1 MFVNEEEKNKPN
13 LQDLQNN
20 NYINQRYGISSS
32 PTSAEPHSFLSENK
46 KEFHTKNSEQVNQN
60 ISHDTQNKIK
70 RPPIKAKTISFPIKG
85 EKAKFNF
92 ESPELTHRLRA
103 VNTSDK
109 EKSDEK
115 HESKEKVNEKMDF
128 YTKKIHWTWILLALI
143 VCAVLIYMKF
153 RLKEIYVD
161 DKKFVVKFQ
170 PFEDF
175 ASSTTKLVED
185 IVQVDLPS
193 SGSVM
198 DGTVSCRRFA
208 NIVEDSP
215 AFKET
220 GSSIAKLL
228 RAFSAKIMDAGVA
241 LEDMYRNGNML
252 FWILNSEI
260 SEMMSK
266 FNSYN
271 RWFGNEDETFFRS
284 RVHRLVKSIE
294 EFSVKVTH
302 ARKAIVD
309 AESYRGP
316 AERKVR
322 QGIAEATK
330 FIHHDPDRAQEY
342 ILKFRGEGYILEK
355 IGSKANDV
363 LNVMDELKHAENKLN
378 ILEKSHEA
386 LDLINKILSVYKNK
400 LFYFESQLGKIK
412 KSKVTKKDLDK
423 LEKLVNILKSSQQKF
438 IDKETLEDKE
448 KARIYV

>member
-32 PTSAEPHSFLSENK
+32 PTSAEPHSFL
-46 KEFHTKNSEQVNQN
+46 T
-60 ISHDTQNKIK
+60 
-70 RPPIKAKTISFPIKG
+70 
-85 EKAKFNF
+85 KFNF

-271 RWFGNEDETFFRS
+271 RWFGNEDETF
-284 RVHRLVKSIE
+284 VEAPLKE
-294 EFSVKVTH
+294 K
-302 ARKAIVD
+302 
-309 AESYRGP
+309 Y
-316 AERKVR
+316 
-322 QGIAEATK
+322 AEATK

-363 LNVMDELKHAENKLN
+363 LNVMDELKHAENMLN

-386 LDLINKILSVYKNK
+386 LDLINKILYTPPNP
-400 LFYFESQLGKIK
+400 
-412 KSKVTKKDLDK
+412 
-423 LEKLVNILKSSQQKF
+423 
-438 IDKETLEDKE
+438 
-448 KARIYV
+448 YVK

>member
-1 MFVNEEEKNKPN
+1 M
-13 LQDLQNN
+13 
-20 NYINQRYGISSS
+20 
-32 PTSAEPHSFLSENK
+32 
-46 KEFHTKNSEQVNQN
+46 
-60 ISHDTQNKIK
+60 
-70 RPPIKAKTISFPIKG
+70 
-85 EKAKFNF
+85 
-92 ESPELTHRLRA
+92 
-103 VNTSDK
+103 
-109 EKSDEK
+109 
-115 HESKEKVNEKMDF
+115 
-128 YTKKIHWTWILLALI
+128 
-143 VCAVLIYMKF
+143 
-153 RLKEIYVD
+153 
-161 DKKFVVKFQ
+161 
-170 PFEDF
+170 
-175 ASSTTKLVED
+175 
-185 IVQVDLPS
+185 
-193 SGSVM
+193 
-198 DGTVSCRRFA
+198 SCRRFA

-228 RAFSAKIMDAGVA
+228 RAFSDKIMDAGVA

-252 FWILNSEI
+252 FWVLNSEI

-271 RWFGNEDETFFRS
+271 GWFGNEDETFFRS

-294 EFSVKVTH
+294 KFSGKVTH

-316 AERKVR
+316 AEKKVR

-342 ILKFRGEGYILEK
+342 ILKFMEERYILEK
-355 IGSKANDV
+355 IIGNKAVDV
-363 LNVMDELKHAENKLN
+363 LNAMDELKHAENMLK

-438 IDKETLEDKE
+438 IDKDTLEGKE
-448 KARIYV
+448 KARVYV